1 MEKVLIQNKSY
12 AEPGEFTS
20 ADLLAVAAA
29 REVKDNEVVFAG
41 TGLPMLAIML
51 AGQTTAANC
60 KVIYEAGTIESQS
73 SSLPS
78 SVGDPRCVTGS
89 SIASGLLDVFNQLQR
104 GKIDLAFLGGA
115 EIDQYGNVNTTVIG
129 DYLNPGVRFPG
140 SGGNSDINSLAK
152 RTVFLMVQ
160 EKRRFKEQLDYLTSP
175 GWRVR
180 QWPSG
185 EWVHRRKAFGKK
197 FSGGPTAVISNMAVY
212 RFDEETGRMYV
223 DTMHPGITKE
233 ILQENTG
240 FTLDFSRCRGET
252 LPPTYEELDLL
263 YRVVDPEG
271 IFLTKK

>member
-1 MEKVLIQNKSY
+1 MEKVMIQSSTFAASGDY
-12 AEPGEFTS
+12 TS

-29 REVKDNEVVFAG
+29 REVRDNEVVFAG

-51 AGQTTAANC
+51 AGKTIAPNC
-60 KVIYEAGTIESQS
+60 KVIYEAGTIESQGT
-73 SSLPS
+73 SLPS
-78 SVGDPRCVTGS
+78 SVGDPRCVTGC

-104 GKIDLAFLGGA
+104 GVVDLAFLGGA
-115 EIDQYGNVNTTVIG
+115 EIDQYGNVNTTVVG
-129 DYLNPGVRFPG
+129 DYLNPDIRFPG

-152 RTVFLMVQ
+152 RTVFMMVQ
-160 EKRRFKEQLDYLTSP
+160 EKRRFKEQIDYLTSP

-185 EWVHRRKAFGKK
+185 EWVHRRQAYGKK
-197 FSGGPTAVISNMAVY
+197 FTGGPSAVISNMAVY

-240 FTLDFSRCRGET
+240 FTLDFSRCKGET
-252 LPPTYEELDLL
+252 QPPTYEELDIL
-263 YRVVDPEG
+263 YRVVDSEG
-271 IFLTKK
+271 IFLSKK